1 MGKTF
6 KDRKEFKKKVK
17 QKETN
22 EKDKKSS
29 RFDWRRAVSDE
40 DSIDLDDVIDVN
52 DNQLNEGDSNA

>member
-22 EKDKKSS
+22 ERDKKPS
-29 RFDWRRAVSDE
+29 RFDWRRVVSDE
-40 DSIDLDDVIDVN
+40 DSIDLDDVD
-52 DNQLNEGDSNA
+52 DNQINEGDSNA